1 MCFARSFS
9 VFLLAMSL
17 LYLVLGKTPSVLVLF
32 SFARLRPFPPL
43 LRSVGGAG
51 ICNGPANFMGNPY
64 MAIPIAITVEGA
76 NTLTR
81 SLIIFGQGLT
91 RSHPHLLDIIRS
103 IQHGDDMKVRGSL
116 ITPPLLCSF
125 CCRFSPIKL
134 CTVETFYTT
143 AKNDSISSLV

>member
-1 MCFARSFS
+1 MSVVWLGFFSLFLPVLSVSLYLVFFVTPSVFFLFCFARPPP
-9 VFLLAMSL
+9 
-17 LYLVLGKTPSVLVLF
+17 PS
-32 SFARLRPFPPL
+32 PHP
-43 LRSVGGAG
+43 SVGGAG
-51 ICNGPANFMGNPY
+51 ICSGPANFMGNPY

-116 ITPPLLCSF
+116 RIVLLCSF
-125 CCRFSPIKL
+125 VAVKIDQKRIRCL
-134 CTVETFYTT
+134 
-143 AKNDSISSLV
+143 LVYLFHLWPFFFLV